1 MALGKETEL
10 PLQLMRRQM
19 VRTVMVIVVSFGL
32 ISVLIVSHYADSYF
46 AGSYF
51 LGALLGIANGAVGFV
66 TIEKF
71 IDRDTLVF
79 LKGVFLG
86 MGVRL
91 VLLLGVFVFLMEV
104 VRVNIGG
111 LVAGLLVF
119 YVTMTVL
126 EVIFLNKR
134 IEIRKAMGE
143 NRK

>member
-1 MALGKETEL
+1 
-10 PLQLMRRQM
+10 MRKQM
-19 VRTVMVIVVSFGL
+19 VRTVMVVVVSFGL
-32 ISVLIVSHYADSYF
+32 ISVLIVSLYANSYF

-71 IDRDTLVF
+71 IDRNTLMF
-79 LKGVFLG
+79 IKGVFLG

-91 VLLLGVFVFLMEV
+91 LLLLGVFIYFVEI
-104 VRVNIGG
+104 VRVHVGG
-111 LVAGLLVF
+111 LVAGLLIF
-119 YVTMTVL
+119 YFTMTVL

-143 NRK
+143 NKK